1 MSYLAMPTSGLS
13 VAPAL
18 LVLLV
23 GAIAGLIVGWI
34 PHRDDL
40 RRYLESRS
48 LNWRQ
53 QLTERVT
60 LAIGALHGIREH
72 DWIMGGDTALCHH
85 CLHVVPVVPINAEG
99 DWRAGTVF
107 CSETA
112 PVQKRSRLATAVD
125 RITAAYDEFTRA
137 YVPRFR

>member
-13 VAPAL
+13 VAPA
-18 LVLLV
+18 
-23 GAIAGLIVGWI
+23 
-34 PHRDDL
+34 
-40 RRYLESRS
+40 
-48 LNWRQ
+48 

-60 LAIGALHGIREH
+60 LAIGALRGIREH
-72 DWIMGGDTALCHH
+72 DWIMGGDTALCRH

-99 DWRAGTVF
+99 DWRACTVF

-112 PVQKRSRLATAVD
+112 PMQKRSRLAAAVD

-137 YVPRFR
+137 YVPSQAARERASGDQLTPVGTTDPLP